1 MIEADLLTDM
11 KMQKRRIMMMKMK
24 KWMILVAFLLLF
36 FTGCAQMNSNTAG
49 SPASPVIDRILQR
62 GELVVGMAGN
72 MPPLNM
78 TTKEGELIG
87 YEVDLANAMAKSMGV
102 KPRLQVI
109 PFAELLPALQS
120 GKIDLILSNM
130 TITPRRN
137 LKVAFVGP
145 YFNSGKAFLTKI
157 KTIALADE
165 AGKIDA
171 KNTRLVALKGST
183 SQAFVAEAIPNAT
196 LITANDYDEAVK
208 MVLEDKVDAM
218 VADYPI
224 CVVSVFRYPDKG
236 LLSVVTKLTY
246 EPIGVGL
253 PAGDPLL
260 VNWMEN
266 FMGIAEKTGLL
277 QELRGKWF
285 QKTDWL
291 QRLP

>member
-1 MIEADLLTDM
+1 M
-11 KMQKRRIMMMKMK
+11 KIK
-24 KWMILVAFLLLF
+24 KWMMVLASLLLF
-36 FTGCAQMNSNTAG
+36 FIGCAQMNSKTANT
-49 SPASPVIDRILQR
+49 SASPVIDRILQR
-62 GELVVGMAGN
+62 GELAVGMAGN

-78 TTKEGELIG
+78 TSKEGELIG
-87 YEVDLANAMAKSMGV
+87 YEVDLAKAMAKAIGV
-102 KPRLQVI
+102 RAKMKVI

-130 TITPRRN
+130 TITPGRN

-145 YFNSGKAFLTKI
+145 YFTSGKAFLTKI

-165 AGKIDA
+165 AQDIDA
-171 KNTRLVALKGST
+171 KNTKLVALKGST
-183 SQAFVAEAIPNAT
+183 SLAFVEEAIPGAT
-196 LITANDYDEAVK
+196 LVTANDYDEAVK

-236 LLSVVTKLTY
+236 LLSVVTTLTY
-246 EPIGVGL
+246 EPIGVGM

-260 VNWMEN
+260 VNWVEN

-277 QELRGKWF
+277 EKLKETWLLRADWLYRLPYSGLKWF
-285 QKTDWL
+285 QN
-291 QRLP
+291 PI

>member
-1 MIEADLLTDM
+1 M
-11 KMQKRRIMMMKMK
+11 KVKIK
-24 KWMILVAFLLLF
+24 KWMTVVASLLLF
-36 FTGCAQMNSNTAG
+36 FIGCAQMNSNTANT
-49 SPASPVIDRILQR
+49 SASPVIERILQR
-62 GELVVGMAGN
+62 GELAVGMAGN

-78 TTKEGELIG
+78 TSKEGELIG
-87 YEVDLANAMAKSMGV
+87 YEVDLAKAMAKAMGV
-102 KPRLQVI
+102 RAKLKVI

-130 TITPRRN
+130 TITPGRN

-145 YFNSGKAFLTKI
+145 YFTSGKAFLTKI

-165 AGKIDA
+165 AKDIDA
-171 KNTRLVALKGST
+171 KKTRLVALKGST
-183 SQAFVAEAIPNAT
+183 SQAFVEEAIPGAT
-196 LITANDYDEAVK
+196 LVTANDYDEAVK

-236 LLSVVTKLTY
+236 LLSVVTTLTY
-246 EPIGVGL
+246 EPIGVGV

-260 VNWMEN
+260 VNWVEN

-277 QELRGKWF
+277 EKLKETWLLRA
-285 QKTDWL
+285 DWL